1 MFTVGVEERNAKLNQ
16 LNDDI
21 QSVKN
26 ELDERSSNMTDGS
39 KIVYL
44 LFCTC
49 I

>member
-1 MFTVGVEERNAKLNQ
+1 MGVEERNAKLNR

-26 ELDERSSNMTDGS
+26 EMDERSSNMIGGS

-44 LFCTC
+44 
-49 I
+49 